1 MNLEG
6 EENLWDKVLTSI
18 PFIFVLSLVI
28 GLIFYGISN
37 RIAPKGKKTPGKL
50 APYACG
56 EDVPPIR
63 LQVNVERFF
72 LYAVFFMIFDILAVV
87 MATSLARP
95 GILPAIY
102 ALIVLSSVVL
112 LVPLARW

>member
-1 MNLEG
+1 MW
-6 EENLWDKVLTSI
+6 ENILTSV
-18 PFIFVLSLVI
+18 PFIFALSLLI
-28 GLIFYGISN
+28 GLIFYSISN

-56 EDVPPIR
+56 EDLPPLR

-72 LYAVFFMIFDILAVV
+72 LYAVFFLIFDILAVV

-102 ALIVLSSVVL
+102 ALVVL
-112 LVPLARW
+112 GSVMMLIPLMRW

>member
-1 MNLEG
+1 
-6 EENLWDKVLTSI
+6 LTSI
-18 PFIFVLSLVI
+18 PFIFALSLVV
-28 GLIFYGISN
+28 GLIFYAISV
-37 RIAPKGKKTPGKL
+37 RVAPKGKKTPGKL

-56 EDVPPIR
+56 EDLPPLR

-87 MATSLARP
+87 LATSLARP
-95 GILPAIY
+95 GILPAVY
-102 ALIVLSSVVL
+102 ALIVLGSVML

>member
-1 MNLEG
+1 MW
-6 EENLWDKVLTSI
+6 ENVLTSL
-18 PFIFVLSLVI
+18 PLIFALSLLV
-28 GLIFYGISN
+28 GLIFYAISV
-37 RIAPKGKKTPGKL
+37 RVAPKGEKTPGKL

-56 EDVPPIR
+56 EDLPPLR

-87 MATSLARP
+87 LATSLARP
-95 GILPAIY
+95 GILPAIF
-102 ALIVLSSVVL
+102 ALIVLGSVML

>member
-1 MNLEG
+1 M
-6 EENLWDKVLTSI
+6 WDKILTSI
-18 PFIFVLSLVI
+18 PFIFALSLLV
-28 GLIFYGISN
+28 GLILYGISN

-56 EDVPPIR
+56 EDLPPLR

-72 LYAVFFMIFDILAVV
+72 LYAVFFLIFDILAVI

-102 ALIVLSSVVL
+102 ALVVL
-112 LVPLARW
+112 GAVMILIPLVRW

>member
-1 MNLEG
+1 M
-6 EENLWDKVLTSI
+6 WDSVLTSI
-18 PFIFVLSLVI
+18 LFIFALSVVV
-28 GLIFYGISN
+28 GLIFYGISIK
-37 RIAPKGKKTPGKL
+37 IAPKGKKTPGKL

-56 EDVPPIR
+56 EDLPPLR

-87 MATSLARP
+87 LATSLARP

-102 ALIVLSSVVL
+102 ALVVLGSVML
-112 LVPLARW
+112 LVPLVRW